1 MKRRKLADD
10 DRAAVYVEFLVVF
23 MPLWMLFLVLIQTSM
38 LFTAKLVVGHA
49 SYRAARSAVVVL
61 PDDPANYNDNPVNR
75 IEFDEVE
82 SSDLIPDVLSSLAS
96 FLGIRIPGNFLAKG
110 NSRLNMIRLA
120 TALPLLALAPPP
132 QHLLRTGGIA
142 IGGGG
147 KSAESILDAIGEN
160 TGGQLA
166 LRFTVG
172 LAYTAAAMAV
182 TFPVG
187 PGGDAQTTGGVTPAT
202 HVRGSTRRI
211 TARVTFLYP
220 CMVPGAAQMMCD
232 GWNDLAGPGAA
243 ELDAALAAGVGLA
256 SSRGVYYAL
265 RAETTMTYHGAS
277 YAYQ

>member
-23 MPLWMLFLVLIQTSM
+23 MPLWMLFLILVQTSM
-38 LFTAKLVVGHA
+38 LFTAKLVVQHA

-75 IEFDEVE
+75 VEFDEVE
-82 SSDLIPDVLSSLAS
+82 SSSLIPDVIEDLAD

-110 NSRLNMIRLA
+110 NSRLNMVRLA
-120 TALPLLALAPPP
+120 TALPLLALSPPP
-132 QHLLRTGGIA
+132 QHLLTTGGIA

-147 KSAESILDAIGEN
+147 RSAESLLDAIGEN
-160 TGGQLA
+160 NGGDLA
-166 LRFTVG
+166 ARFAVG

-182 TFPVG
+182 TFPAG
-187 PGGDAQTTGGVTPAT
+187 PGTTAQTTGGVTPAT
-202 HVRGSTRRI
+202 HERGSTRRI
-211 TARVTFLYP
+211 TARVTYLYS
-220 CMVPGAAQMMCD
+220 CMIPGAAQLICD
-232 GWNDLAGPGAA
+232 GWNELDGDGAS

-256 SSRGVYYAL
+256 ASRGVYYAL
-265 RAETTMTYHGAS
+265 RAETTMTYHGAA